1 MDFIVATGIEC
12 SAPIIRG
19 GIRRDQLLMSD
30 HWRRYEEDFDLVAG
44 LGITHLRYGVPFHV
58 VAREAAAFDWTWT
71 DLALEALRAR
81 GIEPIADLLHFAVP
95 DRFLGIG
102 DPAMP
107 AAFLAYAQRSPIAT
121 RGSLYTPVNEPF
133 ITALFS
139 AKRGWW
145 NERQR
150 SDRAFVQALDNV
162 VTCAV
167 EGMRVIR
174 QRRSDAVFLQSDACE
189 SFLPA
194 DADSVRRATF
204 FTERAYLGLR
214 SHLRSPGESGDAA
227 VASPGGDE
235 QRNARRGSRP
245 RLRRELHPRPRLLR
259 AQRADR
265 QLRWP
270 PVSSVPARLRG
281 DRT

>member
-44 LGITHLRYGVPFHV
+44 LGITHLRYGVPV
-58 VAREAAAFDWTWT
+58 PRRRARRDATFDWAWT
-71 DLALEALRAR
+71 DLALDGLRSR

-107 AAFLAYAQRSPIAT
+107 AAFLAYVAAFADRYPWV
-121 RGSLYTPVNEPF
+121 RWYTPVNEPF

-139 AKRGWW
+139 AKNGWW

-167 EGMRVIR
+167 EGMRLIR

-189 SFLPA
+189 LFVAS
-194 DADSVRRATF
+194 RRRF
-204 FTERAYLGLR
+204 RAPRPTIPHGARVPRLR
-214 SHLRSPGESGDAA
+214 PHVRSPGRVRRCGSGCA
-227 VASPGGDE
+227 G
-235 QRNARRGSRP
+235 RG
-245 RLRRELHPRPRLLR
+245 
-259 AQRADR
+259 
-265 QLRWP
+265 
-270 PVSSVPARLRG
+270 
-281 DRT
+281 